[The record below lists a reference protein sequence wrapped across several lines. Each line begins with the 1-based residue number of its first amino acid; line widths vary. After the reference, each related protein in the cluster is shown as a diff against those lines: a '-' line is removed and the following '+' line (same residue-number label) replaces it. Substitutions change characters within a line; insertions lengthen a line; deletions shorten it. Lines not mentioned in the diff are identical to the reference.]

1 MGRQSIV
8 DAWLGKFPKERQK
21 EIEQK
26 IRSAPTIRIAHEELK
41 NLKFRGSYDAVQT
54 WRAKDAKGRSEGLS
68 DQASKVTAMAARVP
82 LENDPIASVM
92 SLAQEL
98 NSLCMNL
105 TALLQ
110 CHQWLEPGEVRLS
123 NREAAKI
130 LGALPSLARASA
142 GSIVEMS
149 RVKAELDQRCFA
161 LAILEE
167 FSHDWQQALA
177 ADNPELIGLFENVAR
192 ITKARLELDR
202 PSVLEQRIENPESSV
217 SSF

>member
-1 MGRQSIV
+1 MPRPSQFERFLKQFPDTQRSDIEREVLRARDSKAAHEFLKNKFQYRFSYDSVKSWRQS
-8 DAWLGKFPKERQK
+8 
-21 EIEQK
+21 
-26 IRSAPTIRIAHEELK
+26 RS
-41 NLKFRGSYDAVQT
+41 
-54 WRAKDAKGRSEGLS
+54 KGLEGLS
-68 DQASKVTAMAARVP
+68 QQSSEVAAMAARVP
-82 LENDPIASVM
+82 LESDPIASVM

-98 NSLCMNL
+98 NSLCVSL

-110 CHQWLEPGEVRLS
+110 GHQWLEPGEIRLS

-149 RVKAELDQRCFA
+149 RVKAELDQRGFA

-167 FSHDWQQALA
+167 FSQDWQQALA
-177 ADNPELIGLFENVAR
+177 ADNPELIGLFESIAR

-202 PSVLEQRIENPESSV
+202 PSALEQRIENPESPV

>member
-21 EIEQK
+21 ELEQK
-26 IRSAPTIRIAHEELK
+26 IRSAPTIRVAYQELK
-41 NLKFRGSYDAVQT
+41 NLKFRGSYDSVQT
-54 WRAKDAKGRSEGLS
+54 WRAKDAKSRSEGLS
-68 DQASKVTAMAARVP
+68 DQASKVTAMAARMP
-82 LENDPIASVM
+82 LESDPIASVM

-105 TALLQ
+105 TVLLQ
-110 CHQWLEPGEVRLS
+110 RHEWLEAGEIRLS
-123 NREAAKI
+123 NREAVKI

-149 RVKAELDQRCFA
+149 RVKSELDQRSFA
-161 LAILEE
+161 LGIIEE
-167 FSHDWQQALA
+167 LSQDWQQSLGP
-177 ADNPELIGLFENVAR
+177 DNPELIGLFESVAR
-192 ITKARLELDR
+192 ITKNRLELDR
-202 PSVLEQRIENPESSV
+202 PSVLGQQIEDSESSV